1 MPPHGP
7 APHGCRGSGKFG
19 VTQHSIA
26 QQKRAEEFARGPGWH
41 KRPYSQRRPARARQ
55 ASLTLAAA
63 GVAGECSEC
72 RHQPAVAA

>member
-26 QQKRAEEFARGPGWH
+26 QQKRAESLPGAKGGTSVRTVSGGLPGLG
-41 KRPYSQRRPARARQ
+41 KR
-55 ASLTLAAA
+55 
-63 GVAGECSEC
+63 
-72 RHQPAVAA
+72 H

>member
-26 QQKRAEEFARGPGWH
+26 QQKRAESLPGAEGWNI
-41 KRPYSQRRPARARQ
+41 RPYSRRRPARARQ

-63 GVAGECSEC
+63 GVAGECS
-72 RHQPAVAA
+72 